1 MLAWFD
7 FHLKG
12 KRNEVM
18 HWPKVRYFVLGSNEW
33 RTSSAWP
40 PAEARQTAYY
50 LHEGGRLDLDAPVCD
65 ESPDYFAYDPMEPAP
80 AYALNKTSQAN
91 ELPNYAPLGLR
102 DDVVTFE
109 TAPMTQPVTVAGTV
123 IMRLYAVTTA
133 KDTDFTC
140 RLLDVYPDGREFLL
154 TQGLIRAKWRGGFFQ
169 HSPIVPGEPT
179 EYTIEVGNAGC
190 CFLPGHRIKLH
201 VSSALFP
208 LYDRNLNTGE
218 PSATCNHCEIAHQ
231 TLLHDKTHPSCVMLP
246 ILPTKD

>member
-1 MLAWFD
+1 
-7 FHLKG
+7 
-12 KRNEVM
+12 M

-80 AYALNKTSQAN
+80 AYAPSKTHQSDQ
-91 ELPNYAPLGLR
+91 LPDYAPLGLR
-102 DDVVTFE
+102 EDVVTFE

-123 IMRLYAVTTA
+123 VLRLYAATTA

-169 HSPIVPGEPT
+169 HSSIVPREPT

-231 TLLHDKTHPSCVMLP
+231 TLLHDETHPSCVMLP